1 MLAKRLPP
9 GPTRDLTAR
18 VTVAAALAAFTCG
31 IDEWTEARGKADIR
45 GCLDRAF
52 SVVRNF

>member
-1 MLAKRLPP
+1 VLAKRLPP